1 MYFNILSYRLDLT
14 IIKMGCMASKS
25 AKSVNT
31 INFTPSYHRGRKSI
45 SKNTATCRSP
55 DHGEESRSL
64 SPTDDAI
71 SRASDGLG
79 EVIIKYPRVSIG
91 LGRLEY
97 QQTKTLPKIGNY
109 FINITSSVV
118 LQDNSVVLCDSSNS
132 MLYLLDSKLNFRCY
146 VTVDNEPHAMCIVDN
161 TETCYEIA
169 VTFPKRRSIQLFK
182 ISSGTMLKVE
192 EINTDSECWGI
203 CCFNRSLIFSTD
215 SGLLFR
221 DVGKNKSRV
230 KRYGHVFQSKVPLTL
245 ATNVVYICSRG
256 SDDQESSVK
265 GMRVSNMDEDDG
277 EIIFKKYFPIQTI
290 MFPVSCAVD
299 NDDNVYI
306 CDNAQKDIMQLNSVN
321 GGFRNLKAR
330 GGITEGWQHINFFWN
345 SNKIILIEAR
355 SNHLF
360 IFKLI

>member
-1 MYFNILSYRLDLT
+1 MYFNILNYRLDLT
-14 IIKMGCMASKS
+14 IIKMGCIASKS
-25 AKSVNT
+25 AKSVKT
-31 INFTPSYHRGRKSI
+31 INFAPSYHPGRKSI
-45 SKNTATCRSP
+45 SKNAATCRSP

-64 SPTDDAI
+64 SPTDDAT
-71 SRASDGLG
+71 SRASDVLG
-79 EVIIKYPRVSIG
+79 EVITTYPRVSTG
-91 LGRLEY
+91 LELLEY
-97 QQTKTLPKIGNY
+97 QQTKTLPEIGYN

-161 TETCYEIA
+161 METCYEIA
-169 VTFPKRRSIQLFK
+169 VTFPKRTLIQLFK
-182 ISSGTMLKVE
+182 ISSDTMSKVKD
-192 EINTDSECWGI
+192 IRTVSECWGI
-203 CCFNRSLIFSTD
+203 CCFNKSLIYSTD
-215 SGLLFR
+215 SGRVFR
-221 DVGKNKSRV
+221 DVGKNESRW

-256 SDDQESSVK
+256 SDEHESSVK

-277 EIIFKKYFPIQTI
+277 EIIFKRYFPIQTI
-290 MFPVSCAVD
+290 HFPVSCAVD
-299 NDDNVYI
+299 TDDNVYI

-321 GGFRNLKAR
+321 GVFRNLEAR

-355 SNHLF
+355 SHHLF